1 MKKYSLLF
9 LTLLIFNCEDE
20 GYRLAADPIVGVWSL
35 TSASYYGVPLI
46 LDSCHLDSYLNV
58 VAGGTG
64 EANYFLTEI
73 QNGIDSCSSSQIL
86 EFSYL
91 PVSGN
96 ENNYSFDYDGFDLEV
111 SLSGDTLIIS
121 EQFNDYADAATFT
134 RN

>member
-64 EANYFLTEI
+64 EANYFI
-73 QNGIDSCSSSQIL
+73 IL
-86 EFSYL
+86 SPNKVLLKYL
-91 PVSGN
+91 
-96 ENNYSFDYDGFDLEV
+96 
-111 SLSGDTLIIS
+111 
-121 EQFNDYADAATFT
+121 
-134 RN
+134 